1 MKALDFEYD
10 GTLASSKGI
19 VVCSFDSSDDET
31 IDYGSKIN
39 FDVTSM
45 RNGKEFELVNSG
57 YDEAGEFIGE
67 LVQKGIHFRFF
78 STLSKVLQRIVRV
91 YSRVVQIITFSMQP
105 LFSLLMRIHI
115 SQ

>member
-31 IDYGSKIN
+31 VDYGSKIN

-45 RNGKEFELVNSG
+45 RNGKEFVS
-57 YDEAGEFIGE
+57 
-67 LVQKGIHFRFF
+67 
-78 STLSKVLQRIVRV
+78 
-91 YSRVVQIITFSMQP
+91 YS
-105 LFSLLMRIHI
+105 
-115 SQ
+115 

>member
-57 YDEAGEFIGE
+57 
-67 LVQKGIHFRFF
+67 LMKQVN
-78 STLSKVLQRIVRV
+78 L
-91 YSRVVQIITFSMQP
+91 
-105 LFSLLMRIHI
+105 LFKFVKILICN
-115 SQ
+115 